1 MTAQRGVALLV
12 VLWVLA
18 VLATLLGAL
27 AATVQVQHRQALWQ
41 ASHTQAVFAAEAGV
55 AQAVMARQAR
65 DPQARWPADGQ
76 PHQLRLG
83 DADVRVSLYSE
94 RGKLDLNA
102 ASAPDL
108 SRLLKAC
115 GAAPQAIEPLLQALE
130 HLRQGP
136 VPLRTLDELRE
147 LPGMGF
153 ALYHCAVPWITVWSG
168 QAQPDPALAP
178 APLARALGLPAVREP
193 DADPGPIITVQ
204 SEARLRNGYHT
215 TLQVT
220 LMLTQTKEGAR
231 PYRVLRWQE

>member
-1 MTAQRGVALLV
+1 MKRQQGVALLL

-18 VLATLLGAL
+18 LLSILLAGL
-27 AATVQVQHRQALWQ
+27 AGWVQLENRQALWQ
-41 ASHTQAVFAAEAGV
+41 RQHTQALMAAEAGLSL
-55 AQAVMARQAR
+55 AVMGLIDPAQRRQ
-65 DPQARWPADGQ
+65 WVADGRVQ
-76 PHQLRLG
+76 GMSFETAQLRVS
-83 DADVRVSLYSE
+83 VRSE

-136 VPLRTLDELRE
+136 VPLRTLDEFRE

-178 APLARALGLPAVREP
+178 VALARALALPAVREP
-193 DADPGPIITVQ
+193 NADPGPILTVQ
-204 SEARLRNGYHT
+204 SEARLPNGYHA

-220 LMLTQTKEGAR
+220 LMLAQTKEGAR